1 MTRRTEIDVRDIV
14 RVIFSGMAAYITVD
28 AFVLPWL
35 VASGIAFPSYL
46 YLGLGVTVVLS
57 TGICLLLRPRTAALK
72 TPEKLHPAE

>member
-1 MTRRTEIDVRDIV
+1 
-14 RVIFSGMAAYITVD
+14 
-28 AFVLPWL
+28 LPWL